1 MQPANNDRSYKVANS
16 NPNFWLPLTD
26 TLLTSTPK
34 YGSSN
39 MVKMR
44 KFVEDVRGA
53 VSADAEGEYSDNN
66 TIRVMMQDLDA
77 VKQRC

>member
-1 MQPANNDRSYKVANS
+1 M
-16 NPNFWLPLTD
+16 
-26 TLLTSTPK
+26 
-34 YGSSN
+34 
-39 MVKMR
+39 
-44 KFVEDVRGA
+44 EDVRGA